1 MISFAISNSF
11 QQFQKSRPV
20 YNNKNKNKQKK
31 KKKAFTWS
39 LQLFTAALEI
49 ESRAWDIDG

>member
-31 KKKAFTWS
+31 KKALTWS

-49 ESRAWDIDG
+49 ESRVWDIDG